1 MVTKWYRQWNNRFW
15 SLNNNVDV
23 SFFFDD
29 EFILL
34 TFAFGVKMIWQIQD
48 MMSVKGISNEKT

>member
-1 MVTKWYRQWNNRFW
+1 MLTLV
-15 SLNNNVDV
+15 
-23 SFFFDD
+23 FFFDD